1 MAAAEVSADATGAR
15 GQDGV
20 AVIPPRPWY
29 RPAKLPLGAAARG
42 GSVALGQVAEDSF

>member
-1 MAAAEVSADATGAR
+1 MPQEPW

-42 GSVALGQVAEDSF
+42 GSVTLGQVAEDSF